1 MDAMDGIGIAN
12 RMRAYAAVAAV
23 PLAVTVVGSRPAA
36 AQSMDGNSP
45 CGASADAPCPNLLE
59 IPCGNGNDAGPG
71 GHGGGLAR
79 ICDCACGGG
88 WWGRSTEKALLFP
101 MRPVWGTT
109 QTQNFNL
116 TSWTW
121 SVSAFAGTGSVE
133 VSVDVSGTST
143 FWHAGSLTRSSTAR
157 QQTTERE
164 DWVGVGIPC
173 PRMVNLAAMGG
184 AVLELSLTCS
194 PDIGCAAS
202 GSVSIAGACNSLGN
216 ATAQLTDKTVHG
228 SVGYST
234 YEHSIAVEG
243 KFGLAVDDDSV
254 GIDGKISRKV
264 NWHLAGDG
272 CVSGSAAYVATPDRT
287 YCAFTNRP
295 LVIRSNGQAVATG
308 GATVADNGSA
318 SMSGMAIVSLAVH

>member
-1 MDAMDGIGIAN
+1 MNGIDLWNRISTRATVALGLLALALPADRAAMAQVMDGG
-12 RMRAYAAVAAV
+12 
-23 PLAVTVVGSRPAA
+23 
-36 AQSMDGNSP
+36 SP
-45 CGASADAPCPNLLE
+45 CGGSADEPCPNLLE
-59 IPCGNGNDAGPG
+59 MPCGDAGGAGPG

-88 WWGRSTEKALLFP
+88 WWNRTTEKALLFP
-101 MRPVWGTT
+101 MRPVWGNT
-109 QTQNFNL
+109 QTQSFNM

-121 SVSAFAGTGSVE
+121 SVSAFAGPGSVE

-164 DWVGVGIPC
+164 NWVGTGIPC

-194 PDIGCAAS
+194 PDVGCAAS
-202 GSVSIAGACNSLGN
+202 GSVSIAGSCSSLGN
-216 ATAQLTDKTVHG
+216 ASAQLTDKTVHG

-234 YEHSIAVEG
+234 YEHSVTVEG
-243 KFGLAVDDDSV
+243 KFGLAIEDDSV

-287 YCAFTNRP
+287 YCAFTNRA

>member
-1 MDAMDGIGIAN
+1 MERIEITDLMHWNTA
-12 RMRAYAAVAAV
+12 AAVM
-23 PLAVTVVGSRPAA
+23 LALGALASNPAA
-36 AQSMDGNSP
+36 AQSAGGGTP
-45 CGASADAPCPNLLE
+45 CSGSADEPCPNLLSL
-59 IPCGNGNDAGPG
+59 PCEGAPTG
-71 GHGGGLAR
+71 GTGGLAR
-79 ICDCACGGG
+79 LCDCACGTG
-88 WWGRSTEKALLFP
+88 WWSRTTERAMLFP
-101 MRPVWGTT
+101 LRPTWGDT
-109 QTQNFNL
+109 QTQRFNM

-121 SVSAFAGTGSVE
+121 SVEAFAGPGSVE
-133 VSVDVSGTST
+133 VSVELSGTST
-143 FWHAGSLTRSSTAR
+143 FWHTGSLTRSSTAR

-164 DWVGVGIPC
+164 DWVGMGVPC

-194 PDIGCAAS
+194 PDVGCAAS
-202 GSVSIAGACNSLGN
+202 GSVSIAGACSSLGD
-216 ATAQLTDKTVHG
+216 ASAQLSDKTVHG

-234 YEHSIAVEG
+234 FEHSIGVEG

-295 LVIRSNGQAVATG
+295 LVLRSNGQAVATG

-318 SMSGMAIVSLAVH
+318 SMSGLAIVSLSVH